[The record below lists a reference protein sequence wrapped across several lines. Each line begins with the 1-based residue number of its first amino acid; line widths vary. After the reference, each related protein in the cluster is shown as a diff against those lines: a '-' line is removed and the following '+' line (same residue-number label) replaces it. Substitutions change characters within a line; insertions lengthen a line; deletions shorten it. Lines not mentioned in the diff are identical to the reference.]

1 MNYFQTTKKAGSLN
15 DRVSSTIRKGGVHV
29 SVNERRAEIMKILV
43 ARRQTTV
50 PLLAQELC
58 VCCNTVR
65 NDIHVLA
72 LDYPLE
78 TCSGNGGGV
87 RVADWY
93 HPYKNMLTE
102 EQSVALEQ
110 LLLFA
115 DIRQAEVIRQILA
128 EFSSQTYR
136 QKYAKE

>member
-1 MNYFQTTKKAGSLN
+1 M
-15 DRVSSTIRKGGVHV
+15 

-87 RVADWY
+87 RVLA
-93 HPYKNMLTE
+93 
-102 EQSVALEQ
+102 
-110 LLLFA
+110 
-115 DIRQAEVIRQILA
+115 ILW
-128 EFSSQTYR
+128 EFVPGPVHHQR
-136 QKYAKE
+136 